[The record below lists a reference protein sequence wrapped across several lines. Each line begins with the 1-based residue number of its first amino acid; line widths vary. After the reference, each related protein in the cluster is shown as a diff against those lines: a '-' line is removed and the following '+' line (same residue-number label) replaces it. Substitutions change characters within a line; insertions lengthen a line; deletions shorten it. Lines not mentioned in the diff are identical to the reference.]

1 MGNRPRDEDEIV
13 WLLPCLFVR
22 AGHRGQGVTHALVR
36 AAVELA
42 RREGASAIEGWPL
55 AASERRSSDTFL
67 GREQVFKD
75 LGFSCV
81 ERPSLE
87 RVIMRLE
94 LSGTE

>member
-1 MGNRPRDEDEIV
+1 MRTRARDEDEIV

-22 AGHRGQGVTHALVR
+22 AGRRSQGVSHALVR

-55 AASERRSSDTFL
+55 AASERRSSDAFL